1 MRGNDVF
8 GIIFSNAHDSS
19 MSEMTNIRT
28 MGSIP
33 FGGRYRL
40 IDFPL
45 SSMVNASITKV
56 GVISKSNYQSLMDHL
71 GNGKPWDLSR
81 KTDGLFLLPPFNLGT
96 QGGMYTTRTEA
107 LNGAMNF
114 IRQCDEKYVILA
126 DSNLV
131 ANVDYSKILEFHKKS
146 EADITVVTSHGEA
159 PKNIKNMLTYDIAE
173 NGKVK
178 SASFDNHEG
187 KECDYNLNIYV
198 MERYLLIRLINDGMT
213 YSNPHWQRDAIAGN
227 LDKLHV
233 YAYRHEGF
241 CKMVDG
247 VSTYFNVN
255 MDLLSYHNRKE
266 LFNDESPI
274 YTKSKDTM
282 PTRYGLESDAK
293 TSFVADGCDIEGTIE
308 NCILFRNVTVSKG
321 AVVKN
326 CILMQDTFVGENS
339 ILEYS
344 ILDKDVV
351 IKPTKKLCGTNTYPI
366 YVSKKT
372 II

>member
-19 MSEMTNIRT
+19 MNEMTNLRT

-45 SSMVNASITKV
+45 SSMVNADITKV

-96 QGGMYTTRTEA
+96 QGMYTTRTEA

-114 IRQCDEKYVILA
+114 INQCDEKYVILA

-131 ANVDYSKILEFHKKS
+131 ANVDYGKILEFHKKS
-146 EADITVVTSHGEA
+146 GADITVVSSNGKA
-159 PKNIKNMLTYDIAE
+159 PKNIKNMLAFDIAE
-173 NGKVK
+173 DGRVTG
-178 SASFDNHEG
+178 ASFDNHQG
-187 KECDYNLNIYV
+187 KDSDYNLNIYV
-198 MERYLLIRLINDGMT
+198 MERYLLIRLINDGM
-213 YSNPHWQRDAIAGN
+213 SHSDPHWQRDAIIGN
-227 LDKLHV
+227 LDKLKI
-233 YAYRHEGF
+233 YAYKHDGF
-241 CKMVDG
+241 CRMID
-247 VSTYFNVN
+247 SIAAYFDVN
-255 MDLLSYHNRKE
+255 MSLLSYSNRKE

-282 PTRYGLESDAK
+282 PTRYGLESNAK
-293 TSFVADGCDIEGTIE
+293 ASFVADGCDIEGEVE

-321 AVVKN
+321 AVIKN
-326 CILMQDTFVGENS
+326 CILMQDSFVGENAE
-339 ILEYS
+339 LENV
-344 ILDKDVV
+344 ILDKNVV
-351 IKPTKKLCGTNTYPI
+351 IKPAKKLCGTHTYPI
-366 YVSKKT
+366 YVGKKT